1 MGEISSELACKK
13 EKGPRCLTHLEPK
26 CEPHTNCLVTRRSC
40 RIPSQYLTALITVL
54 EHLHVAGGRK
64 FPESTKI
71 LSIHEK
77 KFFGLRIR
85 LSLEWF
91 ESGRDLVGFEQPDFA
106 FREIIDQLLI
116 GGLIHI
122 ASPDD
127 SGAVR
132 IGGVEYPLLVGDVLR
147 AISDD
152 DQVEGGIGFEG

>member
-1 MGEISSELACKK
+1 M
-13 EKGPRCLTHLEPK
+13 
-26 CEPHTNCLVTRRSC
+26 
-40 RIPSQYLTALITVL
+40 
-54 EHLHVAGGRK
+54 HLHVAGGRK

-71 LSIHEK
+71 LSINEK

-91 ESGRDLVGFEQPDFA
+91 ERGRDLVGFEQPDFA

-116 GGLIHI
+116 GRLIHF

-132 IGGVEYPLLVGDVLR
+132 ICGVEDPLLVGDVLR